1 MDRPANFVLDNKS
14 KQMAESMRYEI
25 TDGGLVS
32 QADEED
38 AMSAVVAAIRDM
50 ETAGALLLLSSKPP
64 HAAHAR
70 HTTST

>member
-1 MDRPANFVLDNKS
+1 
-14 KQMAESMRYEI
+14 MRDEI
-25 TDGGLVS
+25 RDGGLVS

-50 ETAGALLLLSSKPP
+50 ETAGTLLLLFSKPP

>member
-1 MDRPANFVLDNKS
+1 MDAPANFVLDNVS
-14 KQMAESMRYEI
+14 KQMAESMRDEI
-25 TDGGLVS
+25 RDGGLVS
-32 QADEED
+32 QADGED

-50 ETAGALLLLSSKPP
+50 ETAATLLLLPSKPP